1 MPTYM
6 YLLVS
11 DDKLKRRYSIEYD
24 DGYHVPVEMIVVFLG
39 VNALLSLT
47 NLQLRD
53 AKIHLVARWTG
64 KSVLPRV

>member
-1 MPTYM
+1 M

-24 DGYHVPVEMIVVFLG
+24 DGYHVPVEMVVVFLG
-39 VNALLSLT
+39 VNALLPLM

-53 AKIHLVARWTG
+53 AKIHLVAR
-64 KSVLPRV
+64 